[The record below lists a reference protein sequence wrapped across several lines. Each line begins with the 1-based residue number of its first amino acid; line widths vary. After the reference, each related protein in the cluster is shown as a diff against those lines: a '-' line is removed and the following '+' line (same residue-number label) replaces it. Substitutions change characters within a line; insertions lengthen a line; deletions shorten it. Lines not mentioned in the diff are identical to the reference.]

1 MFLNMLMHTLISL
14 NFPLIPRVRFFVD
27 TIISGLNLSSVSV
40 FSSCCTCWKGIM
52 DPTVNFTPRQVA
64 SLSLISRFFL
74 QTYTTA
80 FGSVPIDVRP
90 EDQVRHR
97 GPPPLLVGNQVA
109 RLDLAARLW
118 EGAVDDTGP
127 RESPR
132 LGELLRDYARVLRV
146 LLYVDE
152 RHDHI
157 PPQDDDRA
165 VLALVVH
172 PGPGDRRHHDRV
184 VVAVDRNRC
193 VSFFGKLHNA
203 CFIIPIPKPVFGFM
217 ANLAI
222 AEASWPG
229 SFSAVE
235 NVFFKNII
243 VSTYSPS
250 IVNLFPSARN
260 LTGLISTPLETERVK
275 TFCLSEMCNV
285 GMSGSQYFDRTSTI
299 ENKSS
304 SLSINVY
311 PMHIPLHS
319 QVLDKNWSVDYMCC
333 AICMIVQKIH

>member
-157 PPQDDDRA
+157 PPRMTTVQSSLSLFTL
-165 VLALVVH
+165 VLAT
-172 PGPGDRRHHDRV
+172 
-184 VVAVDRNRC
+184 AVIMI
-193 VSFFGKLHNA
+193 G
-203 CFIIPIPKPVFGFM
+203 
-217 ANLAI
+217 AI